1 MSLFKS
7 KKRLNVENNASH
19 LLSIE
24 DSIQIYQ
31 KIEATKTGIGQDISQ
46 PDFVSKG
53 VALLESKGVWSQ
65 EIPMRCDHYILFLC
79 LEGQTDK
86 IQNQHKFRFEKQ
98 QAHLIQPGEIHAYSN
113 TSGDFRTY
121 MLLFDQD
128 YLAKSNLDTLDLER
142 ILSKDVDRSPLLN
155 LGPQNFEQWKSVFRH
170 INSEYVT
177 ESAYYQQ
184 LIVSY
189 LTQLLIMYKRAYGFG
204 AEANEMSTQKRIFRG
219 FRSLIEQYFQHMKTV
234 NEYAE
239 LMDISSK
246 HLSETVK
253 KVSNHAALYYIQERI
268 IRESQY
274 LLVYTRLNIKQIA
287 YRLNFDTPSHFIR
300 FFKKHSGVTPLKFR
314 TSYRLNK

>member
-7 KKRLNVENNASH
+7 KKRLNVESNASH

-24 DSIQIYQ
+24 DSIRIYQ
-31 KIEATKTGIGQDISQ
+31 KTDAPESKIGGDISQ
-46 PDFVSKG
+46 PGFVSKRM
-53 VALLESKGVWSQ
+53 ALLESKGIENQ
-65 EIPMRCDHYILFLC
+65 IPMRCDHYILFLC
-79 LEGQTDK
+79 LQGQTDK
-86 IQNQHKFRFEKQ
+86 IQNQHNFRFEKQ
-98 QAHLIQPGEIHAYSN
+98 QAHLIQPGEIHACSN
-113 TSGDFRTY
+113 TSPDFRTY

-128 YLAKSNLDTLDLER
+128 YLAKSNLSTEDLER
-142 ILSKDVDRSPLLN
+142 ILSNDVDRSPLLK
-155 LGPQNFEQWKSVFRH
+155 LESQNFEQWKRVFNQ
-170 INSEYVT
+170 INSEYEA

-184 LIVSY
+184 LILSY
-189 LTQLLIMYKRAYGFG
+189 LTQLLLMYKRAYSFD
-204 AEANEMSTQKRIFRG
+204 AEANGMSTQKRIFRG

-234 NEYAE
+234 SEYAE

-314 TSYRLNK
+314 THYMPYK